1 MEPSQVVPRPA
12 LRLAV
17 LRRVAQRLVEVVLD
31 VHLREPD
38 EDGGVPATE
47 GGAVRSAW
55 FVAQLAW
62 KRLRRRDSGALVAVL
77 GLAVA
82 TAVLAG
88 VLAGVTIATD
98 RSTAQAIERIP
109 ASERSARA
117 VWFGIPGD
125 TSERLAALDDA
136 VAEAFAGFGLD
147 GPTPLILF
155 RESTVAGRFVGIT
168 AIDGVQEHVLLRSG
182 RLPRTCTAARC
193 EVLRLRGRGTL
204 PSAPGLRIVEVG
216 TGTLRSRQLY
226 GDFLLSSDAATE
238 DATVPADL
246 GETSEYHRPPPAP
259 LVVAEGRAAL
269 ASAAPLART
278 YRTYAW
284 VWPMGP
290 GEPRLWDLD
299 ALVAGSERARIELGE
314 RSSSFA
320 VEAPVDE
327 LREIERAANAAGTRL
342 LLVGGEGAALLL
354 AFTILAARGM
364 RRDLEAARRR
374 LTWFG
379 AQRWHLWLLS
389 GLESSAVAVV
399 GVVLGWIAG
408 IALSGIV
415 AKLAGAP
422 VAGVLRE
429 SVLSPLGLGVAVATA
444 VGAAVLVWV
453 TVSLPRRD
461 GARVGVLDLVAA
473 GTLLV
478 VGVALIGGAAD
489 EDQLARGDGTALLLL
504 LLPGLIAIAAALIV
518 ARIFPAL
525 ARLAADRARRGLPAR
540 LAAIGLARG
549 PGAAVATVAFLTIA
563 FAVALLAEGYRATL
577 VRADREQAAFD
588 VPHDVVVREDLRNL
602 VRVFDAAP
610 LGRFDELVG
619 GDGAAR
625 PVLRVT
631 GAAGRAE
638 RVSGVTVLGLDG
650 AAIEGVGVWRDEW
663 AAGRGRSELASL
675 VRPDADVE
683 MRGVSL
689 PDGRIA
695 LEVGPG
701 IVSFAAIVRLED
713 GSFRRVELGDARQDS
728 STMLRARAA
737 RGSLLTRIE
746 VVPPPRLIE
755 GGADAGV
762 AFFDTVELS
771 GALASKLREWVGIG
785 GAVVRPTGKGVGV
798 RVPLTLQRASGLR
811 APQPTDA
818 SPPAVLATPRLA
830 QLAGGV
836 EEVVPLQIGGGSV
849 SVRIAGVVGRFPG
862 TAGESVVGDRIALR
876 TAINAAAPGAAREN
890 EVWLDIPSDH
900 RGDVSDGLT
909 RAPFRVLD
917 ATVRTEVEE
926 EARRDPLAQ
935 GTLLALIGTAA
946 VALVLA
952 ALGLAL
958 AVRADLRD
966 DSGEH
971 FDLEA
976 QGATPAFL
984 RRVVRARAATV
995 SLVGLVGGI
1004 ATGLGLLLLVTRV
1017 VTVTARGGDAEPPL
1031 AVVVDPAL
1039 VALGVALFAALAVVL
1054 VGAATRRAFSGERG
1068 PVYREA
1074 E

>member
-1 MEPSQVVPRPA
+1 M
-12 LRLAV
+12 
-17 LRRVAQRLVEVVLD
+17 
-31 VHLREPD
+31 
-38 EDGGVPATE
+38 
-47 GGAVRSAW
+47 RSAW
-55 FVAQLAW
+55 FVAELAW
-62 KRLRRRDSGALVAVL
+62 KRLRRRDSGALVTVL

-82 TAVLAG
+82 MAALAG

-109 ASERSARA
+109 APERSVRA
-117 VWFGIPGD
+117 VWFGVPGD
-125 TSERLAALDDA
+125 SSERLAALDDA
-136 VAEAFAGFGLD
+136 VAGAFAGSGLD
-147 GPTPLILF
+147 APTPLLLF

-168 AIDGVQEHVLLRSG
+168 AIDGVREHVILRTG

-238 DATVPADL
+238 DATVPPEL
-246 GETSEYHRPPPAP
+246 GATSEYHRPPPAP

-269 ASAAPLART
+269 AASAQLARV

-284 VWPMGP
+284 VWPIGP
-290 GEPRLWDLD
+290 GEPRLWDVD
-299 ALVAGSERARIELGE
+299 QLVARSERARVELGE
-314 RSSSFA
+314 RSSSFE

-327 LREIERAANAAGTRL
+327 LRAIERAADVAGTRL

-379 AQRWHLWLLS
+379 AQRWQLWLLS
-389 GLESSAVAVV
+389 GLESSAVAVI

-408 IALSGIV
+408 IALAGIV
-415 AKLAGAP
+415 AELAGAP
-422 VAGVLRE
+422 VADVLRE
-429 SVLSPLGLGVAVATA
+429 SVLSVLGFGVAAAAA
-444 VGAAVLVWV
+444 VVAAVLVWI
-453 TVSLPRRD
+453 TVSLPHRD
-461 GARVGVLDLVAA
+461 GARIGVLDVVAA
-473 GTLLV
+473 GALIV
-478 VGVALIGGAAD
+478 VAVALLGGAAD
-489 EDQLARGDGTALLLL
+489 EDQLARGEGAALLVLV
-504 LLPGLIAIAAALIV
+504 LPGLIAIAAALVV
-518 ARIFPAL
+518 ARIFPTL
-525 ARLAADRARRGLPAR
+525 ARLGADRGRRALPVR

-577 VRADREQAAFD
+577 VRADREQAAFA

-610 LGRFDELVG
+610 LGRFRELVG
-619 GDGAAR
+619 RDGAAR

-650 AAIEGVGVWRDEW
+650 AAIESAGVWRDEW
-663 AAGRGRSELASL
+663 ASGHGRAELASL
-675 VRPDADVE
+675 VRPGVGAE
-683 MRGVSL
+683 MRGVAL

-695 LEVGPG
+695 VRVGPG
-701 IVSFAAIVRLED
+701 IVSFAAVVRLRD
-713 GSFRRVELGDARQDS
+713 GSFRRVDLGDARRRS
-728 STMLRARAA
+728 PTVLRARTA

-755 GGADAGV
+755 GGADAGI
-762 AFFDTVELS
+762 AFVDTVELS
-771 GALASKLREWVGIG
+771 GSIASQLRDWIGMG
-785 GAVVRPTGKGVGV
+785 GAVVRPTPKGVSV

-818 SPPAVLATPRLA
+818 SLPAVLATARLA
-830 QLAGGV
+830 ELAGGV
-836 EEVVPLQIGGGSV
+836 GQVIPLQVGGGSV
-849 SVRIAGVVGRFPG
+849 PMQIAGVVERFPG
-862 TAGESVVGDRIALR
+862 TDGESVVGDRIALR
-876 TAINAAAPGAAREN
+876 TAINAEAPGAAREN
-890 EVWLDIPSDH
+890 EVWLDVPED
-900 RGDVSDGLT
+900 RVGDVAAALT

-917 ATVRTEVEE
+917 ATVRSEVEE
-926 EARRDPLAQ
+926 EARRDPLAH

-976 QGATPAFL
+976 QGASPTFL

-995 SLVGLVGGI
+995 SLGGLVGGL

-1031 AVVVDPAL
+1031 AVVLDPAL
-1039 VALGVALFAALAVVL
+1039 VVLGVVLFAALAAGL
-1054 VGAATRRAFSGERG
+1054 VGSVTRRAFGGERG
-1068 PVYREA
+1068 PAYREA